1 MDPSRGRVTADKIED
16 TITALEAYHQQG
28 ATSLREHPKGVYD
41 DGTIA
46 AEAKLLGW
54 NETKLRKARQFAHE
68 QWGYNERRLKELFR
82 LLRRDRPK
90 FGIAHIGLLVTVAW
104 DDGRETLQ
112 KDCIE
117 KNWSKSTLE
126 LEIKSLFPDR
136 RHGGRRRQVGDE
148 RGHLLAQLDDL
159 ADSWLRWCTAAQ
171 AKQENGR
178 AKKSRLDTLPPD
190 VQQRVREVTTAM
202 NHLLGAIEAPLR
214 KARATRRKK
223 VLERP
228 EE

>member
-68 QWGYNERRLKELFR
+68 QTGYNERRLKELFR
-82 LLRRDRPK
+82 LLRRHRPQ
-90 FGIAHIGLLVTVAW
+90 FGIAYIGLLITVTW

-117 KNWSKSTLE
+117 ENWSKATLE
-126 LEIKSLFPDR
+126 LEIKSLYADR

-159 ADSWLRWCTAAQ
+159 ADSWLRWCAVASE
-171 AKQENGR
+171 KCKIGKV
-178 AKKSRLDTLPPD
+178 KKRRLDILPPD
-190 VQQRVREVTTAM
+190 VRDRVQAVTGAVKR
-202 NHLLGAIEAPLR
+202 LRKAIEAPLEE
-214 KARATRRKK
+214 ARSERRKQVVK
-223 VLERP
+223 
-228 EE
+228 

>member
-1 MDPSRGRVTADKIED
+1 MDASRRQATTEEIEEV
-16 TITALEAYHQQG
+16 ITAIQAYHDRG
-28 ATSLREHPKGVYD
+28 ADSLRLHPTTGYD
-41 DGTIA
+41 QGTIA
-46 AEAKLLGW
+46 RTAGALGW
-54 NETKLRKARQFAHE
+54 NETKLRKARQFARE
-68 QWGYNERRLKELFR
+68 EFGYRKRRLRELFR
-82 LLRRDRPK
+82 LLRQHRPR
-90 FGIAHIGLLVTVAW
+90 FGIAHIGLLVTVSW

-112 KDCIE
+112 ERCIE
-117 KNWSKSTLE
+117 KNWSKHTLE

-159 ADSWLRWCTAAQ
+159 ADSWLRWCAIAQ

-202 NHLLGAIEAPLR
+202 NRLLGAVEAPLR
-214 KARATRRKK
+214 KARAKRRKK
-223 VLERP
+223 VLEHP
-228 EE
+228 KE